1 MSHNLLVG
9 GFASSERQT
18 QRVADVLA
26 ARQDED
32 FAAISF
38 REAMVD
44 RERLE
49 RMARGADVVTHSAG
63 MLAIRGAKPE
73 SITAIAPPVPVW
85 APLLAARAIASGL
98 QFAATDTRR
107 CADDK
112 EVAKCVEDAA
122 LELALHLPDNVRW
135 LWDIAGFD
143 ALKAGVEAQEAGIST
158 GIAFM
163 TKDKLFQPSAHRL
176 QWARRLGLK
185 VVAVSGTHEDFLQR
199 PRSVLNEYEVGVVP
213 LVEPETEGF
222 VPPLVTWNPGLV
234 SE

>member
-18 QRVADVLA
+18 KRVADVLA
-26 ARQDED
+26 ARQDEE

-38 REAMVD
+38 REAMSD

-63 MLAIRGAKPE
+63 MLAIRGTRPE

-98 QFAATDTRR
+98 EFAATDTRR
-107 CADDK
+107 CTDDK
-112 EVAKCVEDAA
+112 EVTKCIEDAA
-122 LELALHLPDNVRW
+122 VELALHLPDNLRW
-135 LWDIAGFD
+135 LWDIATFD
-143 ALKAGVEAQEAGIST
+143 VLKAGIAAQEEGISA

-185 VVAVSGTHEDFLQR
+185 VVSVSGTHEDFLQR
-199 PRSVLNEYEVGVVP
+199 PGSILNEYEVGVIP
-213 LVEPETEGF
+213 LVEPKTEGF
-222 VPPLVTWNPGLV
+222 VSPLGAWNPELA